1 MPEEK
6 DRKPAKLDADAFERE
21 LTTDLD
27 ADTPDKPKGWPLH
40 TRILIGLAVGVI
52 AGVAVNWKFGGDH
65 PRVIWIVD
73 NITNPVGQVFLRS
86 LLMIVVP
93 LVFASLVVGVAG
105 IGDIRKLG
113 RVGLKSF
120 GYCLILSA
128 ISVVIGLTLAN
139 TIKPGKRVNPE
150 TARKIK
156 EDPRFEADAKRR
168 VSEAI
173 GATASGLVTVTDQKA
188 TATSPVSFTVIAAG
202 EEATARK
209 TAAPDACA
217 PKSIQV
223 TQTATG
229 TLTDG
234 CRSSSKEN
242 AFYATRYSFTAAA
255 GQQVAISVTASDF
268 NASLYLLGPNGSVI
282 ARNDDGAGDLGAR
295 VPAGEGFFRLAE
307 NGTYIVEVTSF
318 SANATGNFTIA
329 INAPT
334 GAPTITGVSPTTA
347 TVGSAVSVTGTNF
360 TPATVV
366 RFNGLKATTK
376 FESPNLITATV
387 PTPPTDSAFM
397 QVVKSIIPSNP
408 LAAIVGTPPDYNPN
422 MLHLM
427 FFALI
432 VGIAITLIPANVTA
446 PFLSG
451 LQALYEITAKII
463 EIIMKFAPYAVACLL
478 FNNTARFGLDLL
490 QALAWFIVTV
500 LLGLSLHMFG
510 VYSISI
516 ALLSRLSPID
526 FFRRIKTV
534 ILTAFSTSSS
544 NATLPTAL
552 RISEQ
557 NLGVPQQINSFVLTV
572 GATANQNGTAL
583 YEGVT
588 VLFLAQLAGIDLSLG
603 QQLMVVYLAI
613 LGGIGTAGVPSGS
626 IPFIIGVLVTIGVNP
641 ALIAIILGVDR
652 ILDMCRTT
660 LNVTGDITAAT
671 YVARSE
677 GYELLKPPDPAIARA
692 GVQVK

>member
-1 MPEEK
+1 MPDEK
-6 DRKPAKLDADAFERE
+6 GHPTGPKIDADAFERE
-21 LTTDLD
+21 VTTDLD
-27 ADTPDKPKGWPLH
+27 EETPDKPKGLALH

-52 AGVAVNWKFGGDH
+52 AGVTVNYAFGGDH
-65 PRVIWIVD
+65 PRVVWVVE
-73 NITNPVGQVFLRS
+73 NITAPIGQLFLRS

-93 LVFASLVVGVAG
+93 LVFSSLVVGIAG

-120 GYCLILSA
+120 GYCLVVSA

-139 TIKPGKRVNPE
+139 TIKPGKR
-150 TARKIK
+150 I
-156 EDPRFEADAKRR
+156 DP
-168 VSEAI
+168 
-173 GATASGLVTVTDQKA
+173 
-188 TATSPVSFTVIAAG
+188 ATSAALQQRYG
-202 EEATARK
+202 SDATK
-209 TAAPDACA
+209 QVDAAK
-217 PKSIQV
+217 KS
-223 TQTATG
+223 
-229 TLTDG
+229 
-234 CRSSSKEN
+234 
-242 AFYATRYSFTAAA
+242 
-255 GQQVAISVTASDF
+255 
-268 NASLYLLGPNGSVI
+268 
-282 ARNDDGAGDLGAR
+282 GA
-295 VPAGEGFFRLAE
+295 VM
-307 NGTYIVEVTSF
+307 
-318 SANATGNFTIA
+318 
-329 INAPT
+329 
-334 GAPTITGVSPTTA
+334 SP
-347 TVGSAVSVTGTNF
+347 
-360 TPATVV
+360 
-366 RFNGLKATTK
+366 L
-376 FESPNLITATV
+376 
-387 PTPPTDSAFM
+387 M
-397 QVVKSIIPSNP
+397 QVVDTIVPSNP
-408 LAAIVGTPPDYNPN
+408 LASITGVPTPGSNATSAGTPN

-432 VGIAITLIPANVTA
+432 IGIAITLIPVTVTA
-446 PFLSG
+446 PLLRG

-463 EIIMKFAPYAVACLL
+463 EMIMKVAPFAVACLL

-490 QALAWFIVTV
+490 QALAWFVVTV

-510 VYSISI
+510 VYSLSI
-516 ALLSRLSPID
+516 YFLSRMSPLD

-552 RISEQ
+552 RISEE
-557 NLGVPQQINSFVLTV
+557 NLGVPQEINSFVLTV

-660 LNVTGDITAAT
+660 LNVVGDITAAT

-677 GYELLKPPDPAIARA
+677 GYELLRPHAPAIVHA
-692 GVQVK
+692 GVALPLAGPNPE